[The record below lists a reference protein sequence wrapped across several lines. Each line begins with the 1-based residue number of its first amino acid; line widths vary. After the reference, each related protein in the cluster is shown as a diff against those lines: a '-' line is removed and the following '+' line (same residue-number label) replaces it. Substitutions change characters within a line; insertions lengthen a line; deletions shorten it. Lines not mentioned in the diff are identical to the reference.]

1 LGKQKTEIGT
11 EDLFNKTEIGK
22 TESCGE
28 SRNWE
33 SRKLW
38 VKQKLGKQK
47 TENGTE
53 DLFNKTEI
61 GKAESCG

>member
-1 LGKQKTEIGT
+1 LGKQKAVG
-11 EDLFNKTEIGK
+11 KTEIGK
-22 TESCGE
+22 AEN
-28 SRNWE
+28 RNRE

-47 TENGTE
+47 AV
-53 DLFNKTEI
+53 